1 MNECGLWVGWQV
13 EEGACN
19 EIYLSISECYSILDS
34 FGNLRSRTLL
44 WFHLDNHAG
53 MFVGTHSRIACKSN
67 KQRYIQK
74 KLDYC
79 FTVCFGWSYATKF
92 DVFFFILYRFD
103 DIVFDVG
110 ALTVS
115 AAAAVS
121 ATCYWFWY
129 NFSSAHRQTTT

>member
-1 MNECGLWVGWQV
+1 MKF
-13 EEGACN
+13 
-19 EIYLSISECYSILDS
+19 IYLSQNAIAYWIHLEICARARSSDSILTIMQGCLSVHIHESLVNQTNNDI
-34 FGNLRSRTLL
+34 FE
-44 WFHLDNHAG
+44 
-53 MFVGTHSRIACKSN
+53 
-67 KQRYIQK
+67 K

-92 DVFFFILYRFD
+92 DFFFFILYRFD

-121 ATCYWFWY
+121 ATCY
-129 NFSSAHRQTTT
+129 